1 MEITAYLFNSCN
13 KLSPIKS
20 KVDFLNYWENK
31 ECVHSINKKNI
42 EKFLNTYNQEKPFML
57 SYSKKLFI
65 GNERVFNDEI
75 VDFIQISY

>member
-1 MEITAYLFNSCN
+1 MEITAYLFNSC
-13 KLSPIKS
+13 KQSSPMKS

-31 ECVHSINKKNI
+31 ECTHKITKENI
-42 EKFLNTYNQEKPFML
+42 EKFLNEYNHLKPLNL

-65 GNERVFNDEI
+65 GYERIFSDQM